1 MESTLY
7 EGDFLFINRA
17 VYGAKVPFTSLRTPA
32 FREPR
37 RGEMVVLE
45 GVEEPILTIVKRVI
59 GLAGDTLELRNG
71 MLYRNGAHVPEPYA
85 QYIDPTVE
93 MDLLQRDRT
102 KRWQLPHLV
111 NGTATDYMPALRR
124 WGPIVVPPEH
134 LFAMGDN
141 RDASYDGRHW
151 GFLPRK
157 NLLGHPVFIYFSY
170 DPQHWRPLP
179 FFTAIRW
186 VRIFSSPE

>member
-1 MESTLY
+1 MAKKERKNQEKGPGPWLWGWAKSIALALVLWFVLQALVIKSFRIDSGSMESTLY

-85 QYIDPTVE
+85 Q
-93 MDLLQRDRT
+93 
-102 KRWQLPHLV
+102 
-111 NGTATDYMPALRR
+111 
-124 WGPIVVPPEH
+124 
-134 LFAMGDN
+134 
-141 RDASYDGRHW
+141 
-151 GFLPRK
+151 
-157 NLLGHPVFIYFSY
+157 
-170 DPQHWRPLP
+170 
-179 FFTAIRW
+179 
-186 VRIFSSPE
+186 